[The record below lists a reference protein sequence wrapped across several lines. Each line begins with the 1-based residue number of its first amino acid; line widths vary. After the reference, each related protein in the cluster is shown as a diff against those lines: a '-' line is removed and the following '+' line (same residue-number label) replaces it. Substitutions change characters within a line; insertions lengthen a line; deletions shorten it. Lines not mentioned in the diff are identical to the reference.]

1 MRFTVFTLTLLAAA
15 TTNAF
20 AAEAEPTAWL
30 RVQTDVPYDGKA
42 PLYFNF
48 QPDEAVCKKQY
59 GDDWYDACRRP
70 IGSRLRSDGV
80 VMTPA
85 VRGTWRWLSSPPK
98 VGPPR
103 RNTASTSRSSRFRS
117 ERNSPPRRSR
127 SEQNPSRFFRRT
139 FASGPTA
146 PSRAQS
152 S

>member
-85 VRGTWRWLSSPPK
+85 VRGTWRWLSSTLLTFEPAESWPAAK
-98 VGPPR
+98 EYR
-103 RNTASTSRSSRFRS
+103 STSRSFRS
-117 ERNSPPRRSR
+117 P
-127 SEQNPSRFFRRT
+127 
-139 FASGPTA
+139 
-146 PSRAQS
+146 
-152 S
+152 

>member
-1 MRFTVFTLTLLAAA
+1 MRFSVFTLTLLAAA
-15 TTNAF
+15 TTSAF
-20 AAEAEPTAWL
+20 AAEAQPSAWL

-85 VRGTWRWLSSPPK
+85 VRGTWRWLSSTLLTFEPAESWPAA
-98 VGPPR
+98 
-103 RNTASTSRSSRFRS
+103 TEYRFDFS
-117 ERNSPPRRSR
+117 KLS
-127 SEQNPSRFFRRT
+127 
-139 FASGPTA
+139 
-146 PSRAQS
+146 SRAQS

>member
-59 GDDWYDACRRP
+59 GDAP
-70 IGSRLRSDGV
+70 AAARSARV
-80 VMTPA
+80 FEA
-85 VRGTWRWLSSPPK
+85 
-98 VGPPR
+98 
-103 RNTASTSRSSRFRS
+103 TASS
-117 ERNSPPRRSR
+117 
-127 SEQNPSRFFRRT
+127 
-139 FASGPTA
+139 
-146 PSRAQS
+146 
-152 S
+152 